1 MTADD
6 LPAAFATLPTAW
18 RDALPG
24 WTPQAQTQ
32 VVDGVRTASG
42 AKPIGPS
49 DPFRAL
55 RLVAPN
61 TVKVIIVGQ
70 DPYPTAGQADGL
82 SFSAERV
89 SPRPSLRRIMD
100 ILERDRPGWKRP
112 ISGRLDAW
120 AQQGVLMLNTVLTV
134 EEGRAGSH
142 LQVSWQ
148 VLTKHIV
155 QAAAR
160 KSDKPIVFAWGSHA
174 QSFIAEA
181 LRPAGEAAP
190 SSAATPTTEGVTVL
204 TARHPSND
212 FGRDFMRDGSHFA
225 ATADRVDWWRLADV
239 PG

>member
-6 LPAAFATLPTAW
+6 LPTAFASLPTAW

-24 WTPQAQTQ
+24 WTPQAQAR
-32 VVDGVRTASG
+32 VVDGVRAASG
-42 AKPIGPS
+42 RKPIGPS

-55 RLVAPN
+55 RLVAPD

-100 ILERDRPGWKRP
+100 VLELDRPGWKRP

-148 VLTKHIV
+148 ALTKHLV
-155 QAAAR
+155 QAVAR
-160 KSDKPIVFAWGSHA
+160 KSRQPTVFAWGSHA
-174 QSFIAEA
+174 QQFV
-181 LRPAGEAAP
+181 
-190 SSAATPTTEGVTVL
+190 SAALAGAVGERGTRAVTVL

-225 ATADRVDWWRLADV
+225 ATADRIDWWRLADT
-239 PG
+239 PR